1 MVQVA
6 QEEDQAV
13 ANLDPGGSRSGV
25 LVPQTV
31 LVYVSLGEVLSG

>member
-13 ANLDPGGSRSGV
+13 ANLDPGDSSGV
-25 LVPQTV
+25 LVPQMV
-31 LVYVSLGEVLSG
+31 LVYVSLGEVLSS